1 MYGAVLFCSSDF
13 GDFASAS
20 HTKWHLH
27 ALGIL
32 GLHVLQHH
40 LCCTLSVEGG
50 CLSFSSA
57 SVWLSAVPSCLEVPS
72 FVTKLLCPGQSRRPE
87 EVPCEHFARL
97 IRRTSGLPRH
107 AHTFRCSAVCTL
119 HVLNCFMSKTGVLHV
134 SHRSSPASPT
144 GSKQCAL
151 AGGQRPGAVLGC
163 SCQPPPPRR
172 SPPFF
177 EKRKTLRSK
186 RLEVSRVQL
195 LIRFS
200 FPSQGRTR

>member
-72 FVTKLLCPGQSRRPE
+72 FVTKLLCPGQRRRPE

-134 SHRSSPASPT
+134 SHRSSSRLTHREQAMRLGGRT
-144 GSKQCAL
+144 TTRGSSWVFMSTPSTSKK
-151 AGGQRPGAVLGC
+151 
-163 SCQPPPPRR
+163 
-172 SPPFF
+172 PPFF
-177 EKRKTLRSK
+177 
-186 RLEVSRVQL
+186 
-195 LIRFS
+195 
-200 FPSQGRTR
+200 